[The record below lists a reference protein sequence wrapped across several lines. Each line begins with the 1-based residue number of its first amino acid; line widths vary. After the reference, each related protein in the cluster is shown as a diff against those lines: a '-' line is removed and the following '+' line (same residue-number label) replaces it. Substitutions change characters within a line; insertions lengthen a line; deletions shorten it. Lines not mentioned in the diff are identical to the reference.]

1 MEAVHLKP
9 RNIFLQNT
17 SALPAFK
24 DNNCSL
30 VEDHK
35 HAIPVKNNT
44 LASSR
49 TV

>member
-1 MEAVHLKP
+1 
-9 RNIFLQNT
+9 
-17 SALPAFK
+17 
-24 DNNCSL
+24 L